1 MQKINP
7 FLWFDNQA
15 EEAARFYTSIFKDSK
30 ITAITRYGEAG
41 PGPSGSVLTVAF
53 EIEGQKFVALN
64 GGRQAQ
70 FTDAISFVV
79 NCTTQQEVDEYWK
92 KLTEGGEEIQCGW
105 LKDKYGVSWQ
115 IVPTVLFEMLQD
127 KDAERTQRVMRAMFP
142 MKKLDI
148 AALEAAY
155 RQSS

>member
-7 FLWFDNQA
+7 FLWFENQA
-15 EEAARFYTSIFKDSK
+15 EEAARFYISLFRNSK
-30 ITAITRYGEAG
+30 IIAITRYGEAG
-41 PGPSGSVLTVAF
+41 PGPNGSVMTVSF

-70 FTDAISFVV
+70 FTEAISFVV
-79 NCTTQQEVDEYWK
+79 NCTSQREVDEYWK
-92 KLTEGGEEIQCGW
+92 KLTDGGEEIQCGW
-105 LKDKYGVSWQ
+105 LKDRYSVSWQ

-155 RQSS
+155 QHSS